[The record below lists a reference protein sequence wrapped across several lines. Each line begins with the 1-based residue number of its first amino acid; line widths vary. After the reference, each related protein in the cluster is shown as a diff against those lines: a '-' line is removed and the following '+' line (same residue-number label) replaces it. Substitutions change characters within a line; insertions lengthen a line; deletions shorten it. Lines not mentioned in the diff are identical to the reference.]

1 MIRGYS
7 VSEKTVSRR
16 LTRRAAWLVLI
27 PIALVVVFSLAGW
40 TLRPNK
46 DYLTAVVIDE
56 AATQCTP
63 ETVIEAVMASDAP
76 MQVLPAA
83 VSEMAPSSSQSTAS
97 VPTPLPVMNTELPKM
112 MPAANP
118 PTRIV
123 APAINL
129 DEKIVP
135 VGWQLVSKNGQTTTI
150 WDVAQY
156 AVGWHKN
163 SKLPGQGG
171 NIVLAGHNN
180 VYGEVFRRLEDLK
193 PGDVVTIYADGRAY
207 EYEVTFSFT
216 VQEEGVSLEQ
226 QRANARW
233 IGPSCDE
240 KLTLLACWPYTG
252 SSHRIFVIAKPKFQ
266 V

>member
-1 MIRGYS
+1 M
-7 VSEKTVSRR
+7 
-16 LTRRAAWLVLI
+16 
-27 PIALVVVFSLAGW
+27 PIALVALLSLSGW
-40 TLRPNK
+40 MLSLK
-46 DYLTAVVIDE
+46 SDDFAAVADE
-56 AATQCTP
+56 AVSQCIP
-63 ETVIEAVMASDAP
+63 ETAIETVAVLDAP
-76 MQVLPAA
+76 LQITPAA
-83 VSEMAPSSSQSTAS
+83 VEIAPSSSQSVAS
-97 VPTPLPVMNTELPKM
+97 VPTPLPVANAELPKVV
-112 MPAANP
+112 PATSP

-129 DEKIVP
+129 DEKVVP
-135 VGWQLVSKNGQTTTI
+135 VGWQLVSKNGQTTTV

-193 PGDVVTIYADGRAY
+193 PGDVITVYADGRAY